1 MYSCDANLNFQHHY
15 SSVTSFRNYSH
26 LQLKKHVLLFLLS
39 ILNTVL
45 LVNIYHVT
53 MIHFYL
59 MIR

>member
-39 ILNTVL
+39 ILNAVL
-45 LVNIYHVT
+45 LV
-53 MIHFYL
+53 
-59 MIR
+59 